1 MHGIGQGTAIYIR
14 DRRMGAH
21 LFIVLTNPDPL
32 SGRVVIVPIVTE
44 RPHTDKT
51 VCLLPADHPFIQHR
65 SNVDYGSARYAF
77 ASALS
82 AALVAGEAYLEA
94 NVDAAVLKRVRIGLL
109 TSSHTINDIAAFA
122 RAAFTDEG

>member
-1 MHGIGQGTAIYIR
+1 M
-14 DRRMGAH
+14 
-21 LFIVLTNPDPL
+21 

-51 VCLLPADHPFIQHR
+51 ACLLPADHPFIRHR

-77 ASALS
+77 VNALN
-82 AALVAGEAYLEA
+82 ALLVSGEASLDESLS
-94 NVDAAVLKRVRIGLL
+94 AAVLKRVQRGLFA
-109 TSSHTINDIAAFA
+109 SSHTINDIAAFA